1 MAKRKRGGTASENA
15 AIDASLTAAERPA
28 LPEGYQK
35 RSDDLVGF
43 WQSDMGPIHFV
54 PEEATVSDSKL
65 EPHKQSALIRGVL
78 VDSCE
83 ALLNAD
89 GEQVVGKAGDRVGV
103 WAKPGMRAL
112 KRLAGAKVFMFA
124 DGELDTGKDN
134 AMQLFEVASATNGTP
149 LPVEDK
155 RKQSRGHGSW
165 LAPSLT

>member
-1 MAKRKRGGTASENA
+1 
-15 AIDASLTAAERPA
+15 
-28 LPEGYQK
+28 
-35 RSDDLVGF
+35 
-43 WQSDMGPIHFV
+43 MGPIHFV

-155 RKQSRGHGSW
+155 RKQSRGLGSW